1 MKKRALAVF
10 LAAAMGV
17 SLLGGC
23 GNKTAEQTDSST
35 QNTEETTDAA
45 AAEETAE
52 LADHMNV
59 GLYWFGT
66 NLDPAVEYNGWTL
79 CRTGIGET
87 LVKIDKDLQI
97 VGQVADSWEMLDDN
111 TWKFHIRDGVTFQN
125 GDPCDAE
132 AVKASFERV
141 LGSVERAK
149 TSTYISN
156 IETDGDDVIFTTE
169 QPNASFLNAISE
181 PLFTIE
187 VVSDD
192 VDYENQPICTGP
204 FMVTGFETDV
214 QIDLARYDGYWG
226 GASPVETMTV
236 KNVSDDSTRAMALQS
251 GELDVI
257 LRVSSADLSLFQ
269 DNPDFQIENT
279 TGIRTRTLQFNF
291 ENEYLK
297 DINVRKALVACL
309 DYDALAKVLGSDVT
323 VACAPFPLDAY
334 GYKEV
339 DVQKYDKDAATSYLE
354 ESGYTDTDG
363 DGYVDKDG
371 KPLELTLTYD
381 LSTMT
386 SVNEAVQDMAKQVG
400 IKLNLNLVESL
411 DDVETNGTF
420 EIKERNVQYLSTGDP
435 IWLLTAGYQTGN
447 GTNYGHYSNA
457 ELDELIGE
465 ITKTFDQDKKA
476 ELVKEAQEILLEDA
490 AGIYMMSQSNIVAA
504 NSRVQNI
511 TAHPI
516 DYYFID
522 NQICMTK

>member
-169 QPNASFLNAISE
+169 QPLVRN
-181 PLFTIE
+181 P
-187 VVSDD
+187 
-192 VDYENQPICTGP
+192 
-204 FMVTGFETDV
+204 
-214 QIDLARYDGYWG
+214 
-226 GASPVETMTV
+226 
-236 KNVSDDSTRAMALQS
+236 S
-251 GELDVI
+251 G
-257 LRVSSADLSLFQ
+257 
-269 DNPDFQIENT
+269 
-279 TGIRTRTLQFNF
+279 
-291 ENEYLK
+291 
-297 DINVRKALVACL
+297 
-309 DYDALAKVLGSDVT
+309 
-323 VACAPFPLDAY
+323 
-334 GYKEV
+334 
-339 DVQKYDKDAATSYLE
+339 
-354 ESGYTDTDG
+354 
-363 DGYVDKDG
+363 
-371 KPLELTLTYD
+371 
-381 LSTMT
+381 
-386 SVNEAVQDMAKQVG
+386 
-400 IKLNLNLVESL
+400 
-411 DDVETNGTF
+411 
-420 EIKERNVQYLSTGDP
+420 
-435 IWLLTAGYQTGN
+435 
-447 GTNYGHYSNA
+447 H
-457 ELDELIGE
+457 
-465 ITKTFDQDKKA
+465 
-476 ELVKEAQEILLEDA
+476 A
-490 AGIYMMSQSNIVAA
+490 AGPGAVY
-504 NSRVQNI
+504 
-511 TAHPI
+511 H
-516 DYYFID
+516 
-522 NQICMTK
+522 